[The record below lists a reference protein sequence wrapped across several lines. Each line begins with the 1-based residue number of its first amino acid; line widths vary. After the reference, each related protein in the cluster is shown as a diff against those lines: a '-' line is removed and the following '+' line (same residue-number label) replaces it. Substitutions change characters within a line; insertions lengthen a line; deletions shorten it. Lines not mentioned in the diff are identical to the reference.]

1 MDFRELTYVL
11 AIEKYQNITRAAEA
25 LYISQPTLSKFLIA
39 LEQQLGL
46 KLFRKVGNKYILTY
60 AGEQYVSTAKEILLL
75 KSNLDIQLADILK
88 NDVGVLNVAF
98 ARMRCTYMLPAIL
111 PVFQRDHPNIKVNV
125 FEGSSDENDRLLLE
139 GKAEI
144 AFYSEPETLN
154 PLIEY
159 ETLGQEEMLICLCR
173 DHPLG
178 RYAHPN
184 PSSRYPRLDPRLLSN
199 ELILQMMP
207 DQRTR
212 QLTDHYFGSIGLK
225 FENTMTTSSLPA
237 ILELVSVGYGA
248 SFIFE
253 SHVRHHHFSRPID
266 CFSFGEP
273 RTVSNF
279 SVSHRRGSY
288 LPSYAYDFIKIARE
302 LFDNAGSSS

>member
-88 NDVGVLNVAF
+88 KDVGVLNVAF

-237 ILELVSVGYGA
+237 WSWCPWGTGPPL
-248 SFIFE
+248 
-253 SHVRHHHFSRPID
+253 
-266 CFSFGEP
+266 
-273 RTVSNF
+273 
-279 SVSHRRGSY
+279 
-288 LPSYAYDFIKIARE
+288 
-302 LFDNAGSSS
+302 SSSPTSDTTTFPAPSTASASASREPSPISPSPTAGAATFRPTPTIS